1 MSKSI
6 YSYIRKEY
14 EHYKYY
20 SDSTIKKLLPNW
32 CNILKLVQNG
42 VKKEYEEKL
51 RWIPIDEKLP
61 TDKCLIILD
70 FSGCCGQKKYVIYNF
85 DPEYFEGKFHV
96 NGVVKRWRKLIL

>member
-1 MSKSI
+1 MSKNI

-14 EHYKYY
+14 EDYKHYSNSIIEK
-20 SDSTIKKLLPNW
+20 ILPHW
-32 CNILKLVQNG
+32 CRILKLVQND

-51 RWIPIDEKLP
+51 RWNTIEKLP
-61 TDKCLIILD
+61 KEECLIILE
-70 FSGCCGQKKYVIYNF
+70 FSGCGDSNNYVIYDF